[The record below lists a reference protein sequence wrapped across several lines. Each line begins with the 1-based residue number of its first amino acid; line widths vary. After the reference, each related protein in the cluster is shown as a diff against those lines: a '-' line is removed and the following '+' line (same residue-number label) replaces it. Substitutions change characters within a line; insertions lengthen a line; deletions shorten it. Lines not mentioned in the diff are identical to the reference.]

1 MLKELRV
8 ASNLLPPI
16 PQTPIEESF
25 SWRTW
30 FNNLGTY
37 VQQAQTG
44 NQTWSI
50 IQGGTGA
57 STAAGARANLG
68 LGTMATENSSNVTIT
83 GGTLTGVATTGNVAL
98 TNTTAATVGAA
109 GTAANLPAK
118 PVGYVIININGT
130 NYKMPYYNV

>member
-68 LGTMATENSSNVTIT
+68 LGTMATENSSNVAIT
-83 GGTLTGVATTGNVAL
+83 GGTITGTVVQPSNGISVTIATAKLTTGGHNGSMTFTNGIL
-98 TNTTAATVGAA
+98 TAQTPAT
-109 GTAANLPAK
+109 
-118 PVGYVIININGT
+118 
-130 NYKMPYYNV
+130 

>member
-1 MLKELRV
+1 M

-16 PQTPIEESF
+16 PQAEIGENFP
-25 SWRTW
+25 WRTW

-57 STAAGARANLG
+57 STAAGARSNLG
-68 LGTMATENSSNVTIT
+68 LGTMAQENSSNVSIT
-83 GGTLTGVATTGNVAL
+83 GGTITGTVVQPSNGITRTI
-98 TNTTAATVGAA
+98 TTAKLTP
-109 GTAANLPAK
+109 T
-118 PVGYVIININGT
+118 GT
-130 NYKMPYYNV
+130 NGSMTFTNGILTASTQAT